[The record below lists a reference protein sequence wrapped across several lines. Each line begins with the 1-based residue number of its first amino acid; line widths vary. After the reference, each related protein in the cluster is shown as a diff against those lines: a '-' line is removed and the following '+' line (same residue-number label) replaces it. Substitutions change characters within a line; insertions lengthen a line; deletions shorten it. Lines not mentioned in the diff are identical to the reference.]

1 VGKPLA
7 SPDGAS
13 HYVRVEAPVV
23 TLRAMRQDE
32 YENYTARRDMEY
44 VQSLAE
50 TMPAEAAMEK
60 ARQDQAQFLPQG
72 LATERQRLLIAE
84 NTTGQ
89 VIGYAWVGLEEPR
102 TKTTDTAWLY
112 DISVEEPYRRS
123 GYGKAILA
131 AVEAV
136 AREAGAARLALNV
149 FGHNA
154 PAISLYQTC
163 GYEVTTQQMAKRL

>member
-1 VGKPLA
+1 MN
-7 SPDGAS
+7 
-13 HYVRVEAPVV
+13 APVV

-50 TMPAEAAMEK
+50 SMPAEAAVEK
-60 ARQDQAQFLPQG
+60 ARQDRAQFLPQG
-72 LATERQRLLIAE
+72 LATERQRLLVVE

-89 VIGYAWVGLEEPR
+89 VVGHVWVGLEEPR

-112 DISVEEPYRRS
+112 DISVEEPYQRS

-136 AREAGAARLALNV
+136 AREAGATRLGLNV
-149 FGHNA
+149 FGHNVA
-154 PAISLYQTC
+154 AISLYRTC